1 MTPSGTSRRRVGLL
15 LLVAA
20 AVSSLSACT
29 PSNVEVPAPAD
40 LSTGPIL
47 QWTELDFELES
58 ALFAE
63 TTSDGRVAV
72 GGREPTGAFAV
83 RVTDDGQAWTA
94 LPVPDSVVPL
104 AADADGDR
112 WVLIGAPLG
121 IHSDDTEIFGDVF
134 VSDDNGVNWT
144 EATLE
149 QMPGAPL
156 PEYASRSMRV
166 AEALTSGTQ
175 IVVAVLSFT
184 TFDLASL
191 LADRGRIPDGMFVA
205 YWTLDEDSVAVEF
218 RRLGDDGVAP
228 DESEVH
234 LSYAELA
241 LSSEQVDAIERDQS
255 DARIHLFGGEG
266 TTLAHMAA
274 TGGSDAV
281 GRRTEGGFTVLTDD
295 WSHVAPQPQAP
306 PGPASDGVI
315 LVVTTEE
322 LMKLASPDGREW
334 QSEPFVQYSEGTSR
348 ETSAVDPTGAVW
360 SSWRQGSERG
370 RVRITRESA
379 GQPPVGTAE
388 FDHLS
393 STDLLGVGSAGLA
406 ATARLVLPDSWSY
419 ARAGRAAK
427 DGYELRYDEPAGGVT
442 LWDVT
447 SDKAVYV
454 FESRFVD
461 GIGTPDGTHQRGEG
475 SSYTLVF
482 DDPGSADELV
492 SFDALDL
499 QPVFG
504 TCWWTSGRP
513 GVFVQRQGLRLE
525 WTAGTFPEFWPWVGW
540 SADGVDWGWQALPE
554 AFDTC
559 DAGAE
564 LSLAVGTEYVVAVL
578 QPSAPSRFA
587 DASADDDADTNPPAA
602 PRMFVARVH

>member
-1 MTPSGTSRRRVGLL
+1 MTPPSTARRRVGVL

-20 AVSSLSACT
+20 AASSLAACARGDID
-29 PSNVEVPAPAD
+29 VPAPSD

-58 ALFAE
+58 ALFSE
-63 TTSDGRVAV
+63 TTSDGRVVV
-72 GGREPTGAFAV
+72 GGREPKGAFAV
-83 RVTDDGQAWTA
+83 RVSDDGQEWTA
-94 LPVPDSVVPL
+94 LPVPDGVVPL
-104 AADADGDR
+104 AVDANGDR
-112 WVLIGAPLG
+112 WVLIGAPPG
-121 IHSDDTEIFGDVF
+121 IHSDDTEIFGDVL
-134 VSDDNGVNWT
+134 VSDDNGVNWS
-144 EATLE
+144 EAPLV

-166 AEALTSGTQ
+166 VEALTSGPQ

-205 YWTLDEDSVAVEF
+205 YWTLDEDSIAVEF
-218 RRLGDDGVAP
+218 RRLGNHGDAP

-241 LSSEQVDAIERDQS
+241 LSPEQVDAIERHQS

-281 GRRTEGGFTVLTDD
+281 GRWTEGGFTVLTDD
-295 WSHVAPQPQAP
+295 WSHVTPQPQAP
-306 PGPASDGVI
+306 PAPASDGVI

-322 LMKLASPDGREW
+322 LMKLTSPDGREW

-388 FDHLS
+388 FDRLS
-393 STDLLGVGSAGLA
+393 STDLLEVGSAGLV
-406 ATARLVLPDSWSY
+406 ATARLVMPDGWSY

-427 DGYELRYDEPAGGVT
+427 DGYELRYDEPPGGVT

-454 FESRFVD
+454 FESRVVN
-461 GIGTPDGTHQRGEG
+461 GLGRPDGTHQRGEG

-513 GVFVQRQGLRLE
+513 GVFVQRQGLRVE
-525 WTAGTFPEFWPWVGW
+525 WAAGTFPEFWPWVGW

-564 LSLAVGTEYVVAVL
+564 LSLAVGTKYVVAVL

-587 DASADDDADTNPPAA
+587 DAGVDTNPPAA
-602 PRMFVARVH
+602 PRVFVAQAP